1 MTDIQTTTTTDREL
15 FIKMVLSNWELQVG
29 RMNSL
34 LGKLGDEELATP
46 TAPGRNTGVYI
57 LGHLAAVSDGMFTI
71 LGLGEKLNPAT
82 EELFIRNPENSGLEK
97 PSLEELKQYWNDVNA
112 LLTQKMNQI
121 EADEWFT
128 RHTAVSEEDFAKEPH
143 RNKLN
148 IVINRT
154 GHLAYH
160 IGQLVYLVS
169 K

>member
-1 MTDIQTTTTTDREL
+1 MSDTQTTTTADKEL
-15 FIKMVLSNWELQVG
+15 FIKMVLSNWDLQVG

-34 LGKLGDEELATP
+34 LGKLSNEELATP
-46 TAPGRNTGVYI
+46 TAPGRNAGVYI
-57 LGHLAAVSDGMFTI
+57 LGHLAAVNDGMFTI

-112 LLTQKMNQI
+112 LLTQKMNQVQ
-121 EADEWFT
+121 ADEWFT
-128 RHTAVSEEDFAKEPH
+128 RHTAISEDDFAKEPH

-160 IGQLVYLVS
+160 IGQLVYLAG